1 MENFGSILAQI
12 RKEKGL
18 TRMELINRLEKLGI
32 KTTENMLG
40 KWERNYSIP
49 NVLQFFALCEALDI
63 GNINNAFHV
72 VEKENP
78 EQVLNEKGMT
88 RVREYIRLLSKDEQF
103 RH

>member
-63 GNINNAFHV
+63 DNINDAFHV

-88 RVREYIRLLSKDEQF
+88 RVKEYIRLLSKDEQF

>member
-63 GNINNAFHV
+63 DNINDAFHV

>member
-18 TRMELINRLEKLGI
+18 TRVELINRLEKLGI

-63 GNINNAFHV
+63 DNINDAFHV
-72 VEKENP
+72 VVKENP
-78 EQVLNEKGMT
+78 EQILNEKGMA
-88 RVREYIRLLSKDEQF
+88 RVKEYARLLSKDAQF